1 MRSFYEATTHSA
13 VSTDGSSHPPPVL
26 PIGGWK
32 TFPSASMPQ
41 LFNYG
46 HIYHHLIE
54 SAVFVKPTATPA
66 DGSDDPDDDMT
77 LDVGTEKP
85 MRKGRVYFKSGHVEN
100 MFDCETAKFF
110 FVKCRCM
117 ASYDVNRLY
126 HVTVTLSKD
135 SGYVKDAS
143 CDCKASALGRC
154 NHVAGL
160 LFALLDW
167 SEKGQQSC
175 TSKLCEWNV
184 GRKAKRPKVLHESDY
199 PSVSGEPV
207 ERTKKKAIETMNF
220 DPRAP
225 SLRIPADTSRVNRF
239 ISNLQHALKGEASMW
254 ERIVPIVYE
263 DFTLTEEEESPLK
276 VNVEQ
281 FIASLESDDTE
292 PGPSEIVQQQGN
304 DAWIRARACRITA
317 SVAKSVSGYVDKS
330 VRCVTNLLRRLMWET
345 NKKLTTATVKYGIDN
360 EGRARQEYVDG
371 MQAVSPGLQVVE
383 SGKYSIINNYGFGRA
398 PIPPRLIYEIK
409 SLYLNK

>member
-1 MRSFYEATTHSA
+1 M
-13 VSTDGSSHPPPVL
+13 
-26 PIGGWK
+26 
-32 TFPSASMPQ
+32 
-41 LFNYG
+41 
-46 HIYHHLIE
+46 
-54 SAVFVKPTATPA
+54 
-66 DGSDDPDDDMT
+66 
-77 LDVGTEKP
+77 
-85 MRKGRVYFKSGHVEN
+85 
-100 MFDCETAKFF
+100 
-110 FVKCRCM
+110 
-117 ASYDVNRLY
+117 
-126 HVTVTLSKD
+126 TVTLSKD

-160 LFALLDW
+160 LFAFLDW

-254 ERIVPIVYE
+254 ERIVPIMYE

-345 NKKLTTATVKYGIDN
+345 NKKLTTAAVKYGIDN

-371 MQAVSPGLQVVE
+371 MQALSPGLQVVE